1 MPSENEL
8 AAMLRGIIKE
18 EMQTVRSELMSEV
31 QIMRTELGQEVRSV
45 VQEELKPV
53 RQELQELRTGQQEL
67 RESQQ
72 ELRAGMQELK
82 QGQASIEVAVNDLR
96 ALNRRTH
103 KEVFAQLN
111 AIWDEIK
118 IVQNRLETQE
128 EKNYR
133 RL

>member
-67 RESQQ
+67 
-72 ELRAGMQELK
+72 K